1 MKTLIRAIGSTLFL
15 LLPVAASAQDARWPE
30 RPIRVIVP
38 YPAGGAVD
46 VMVRA
51 VSLRMSS
58 ELGQPVI
65 VEAKPGG
72 NSNIGA
78 DVVATAAPDGY
89 TLLASSPWFT
99 INQLVENGR
108 RWKATD
114 FQAVAQF
121 ATSSNYM
128 VVGAGSPA
136 NSVADYVAMARKAPK
151 MLYGSTGIGSTQ
163 DMAVAMFSAAA
174 GIELEPVYYK
184 GAPPILPDLASGQLS
199 MAIVA
204 GGNAT
209 AQIKAGRV
217 RALASTAAKRSAS
230 TPDVP
235 TLVESGYPD
244 VTVVSW
250 YGFHAPAGTPAS
262 VVKKLAA
269 AVDAAANDPE
279 TQARFATANAE
290 PAYEDTA
297 AFQKSLSDE
306 HGKWSKAVSLLE
318 KKKQ

>member
-1 MKTLIRAIGSTLFL
+1 MKKLIGVLGSTLAML
-15 LLPVAASAQDARWPE
+15 VPHASSAQEARWPD

-51 VSLRMSS
+51 ASIRMSS
-58 ELGQPVI
+58 MLGQPIV

-78 DVVATAAPDGY
+78 DVVASAAPDGY

-108 RWKATD
+108 RWKDAD
-114 FQAVAQF
+114 FQPVAQF
-121 ATSSNYM
+121 ATSSNYV
-128 VVGAGSPA
+128 VVGAGSSA
-136 NSVADYVAMARKAPK
+136 KSVADYVTMAKQSPG

-163 DMAVAMFSAAA
+163 DMAVAMFSSAA
-174 GIELEPVYYK
+174 GIRLEPVPYK
-184 GAPPILPDLASGQLS
+184 GAPPILPDLVSGQLS

-209 AQIKAGRV
+209 AQIKAGRL
-217 RALASTAAKRSAS
+217 RALASTGSHRSAS

-235 TLVESGYPD
+235 TLAESGYPD

-250 YGFHAPAGTPAS
+250 YGFHAPAGTPAA
-262 VVKKLAA
+262 VIQKLSEAIKAA
-269 AVDAAANDPE
+269 ATDPE
-279 TQARFATANAE
+279 TQTRFAAANAE
-290 PAYEDTA
+290 PVYEDTA
-297 AFQKSLSDE
+297 AFQTSLRNERD
-306 HGKWSKAVSLLE
+306 KWAKAVSLLE
-318 KKKQ
+318 KK